1 MKRLQFIFVFLSPVY
16 LTIASSVAAKTN
28 MIALIP
34 QDKQFLQVIDGMR
47 SELDANYNIDIVSMT
62 KSFKFDDV
70 TQACKKNDVK
80 ALILMD
86 EAAINA
92 IRELQ
97 EQDDFFKSI
106 PKFVF
111 MTLQVENSTKG
122 LSNVAGIKFEV
133 PIYTLVTN
141 FRIISQ
147 KDLSNIGIFYRQ
159 SFTGSIDEAKK
170 MLEKEKISID
180 AVCVDCE
187 NNGKATVQKALS
199 VMENSFDK
207 MVKEQGSEAFLV
219 LADNLIM
226 NNVSLN
232 DFWIGKVRKEKFPVI
247 APFEM
252 LASKKVGLAIFAA
265 DPDLTQLGAQG
276 ANQIIEYFENGSPLE
291 TIGFEPTISIKS
303 SLNESVAKE
312 LGWKL
317 KTEKLRRINQIIK

>member
-1 MKRLQFIFVFLSPVY
+1 MKRLQLINVIFSAVFL
-16 LTIASSVAAKTN
+16 TTASTAAARTNIVAL
-28 MIALIP
+28 MP
-34 QDKQFLQVIDGMR
+34 QDKQFLQVLDGMR
-47 SELDANYNIDIVSMT
+47 SEFDANYNIDVVTIT
-62 KSFKFDDV
+62 KSFKIDDMA
-70 TQACKKNDVK
+70 QACKKNDIK

-92 IRELQ
+92 VRKLQ
-97 EQDDFFKSI
+97 ETDKFFVTI

-111 MTLQVENSTKG
+111 MTLQVETTTKG

-147 KDLSNIGIFYRQ
+147 IDLSTVGIFYRQ
-159 SFTGSIDEAKK
+159 SFTGSIEEAKK
-170 MLEKEKISID
+170 MLEEEKISIN

-187 NNGKATVQKALS
+187 NNGKATIQKALS

-232 DFWIGKVRKEKFPVI
+232 DFWIGKVKKGKVPVI

-252 LASKKVGLAIFAA
+252 LSSKNLGLAIFTA

-276 ANQIIEYFENGSPLE
+276 ANQIIEYFENGSSLSA
-291 TIGFEPTISIKS
+291 IGFEPTISIKS
-303 SLNESVAKE
+303 TLNESVAKN

-317 KTEKLRRINQIIK
+317 KAEKLRRINQIIK